1 MAKRAKTIFPTD
13 EIAHLWMH
21 QTQGAAYNQARNF
34 YFEAA
39 TIFSYGGHFPIARH
53 VTGKNGKS
61 KAILFTTRGYS
72 VTTSKHI
79 SLVRRAIPDAT
90 LMFYV
95 PKMSAGC
102 SVIYDHEDNL
112 KHFATEAVDILAKS
126 KTSRTRG
133 TRLLAEA
140 FGYRDTAKAYAKFF
154 GVTYNADDFKFLP
167 KPSEVA
173 ELTAKA
179 QAKEARAAEAL
190 KVYRANSDVRWAAK
204 QAKWEEQRRINALK
218 DAEKIELWK
227 AGSTEVYPSYSWPTM
242 LRIRGSE
249 VETSRGARVPVEH
262 GARALALVRKVMAR
276 GEAFVSNGHTCPV
289 GVYKID
295 RIDVDGTVHAGCHV
309 IPWPEL
315 ERIAPELEGVK

>member
-39 TIFSYGGHFPIARH
+39 TIFSYGGHFPIAKH

-79 SLVRRAIPDAT
+79 GNVRHAIDGNDVPV
-90 LMFYV
+90 FYV
-95 PKMSAGC
+95 LRLNANSEYEHMA
-102 SVIYDHEDNL
+102 NL
-112 KHFATEAVDILAKS
+112 KEYAAQAVHHLAKS
-126 KTSRTRG
+126 KTSRTQG
-133 TRLLAEA
+133 TRLLAQA

-154 GVTYNADDFKFLP
+154 GVTYNVADFKFLP

-179 QAKEARAAEAL
+179 QAKEARAAEAREVRRL
-190 KVYRANSDVRWAAK
+190 NFDARWAAK
-204 QAKWEEQRRINALK
+204 AAKWEEQRRIQALEDVK
-218 DAEKIELWK
+218 KIELWK

-262 GARALALVRKVMAR
+262 GARALALVRKIMAR

-315 ERIAPELEGVK
+315 ERIAPELEGK